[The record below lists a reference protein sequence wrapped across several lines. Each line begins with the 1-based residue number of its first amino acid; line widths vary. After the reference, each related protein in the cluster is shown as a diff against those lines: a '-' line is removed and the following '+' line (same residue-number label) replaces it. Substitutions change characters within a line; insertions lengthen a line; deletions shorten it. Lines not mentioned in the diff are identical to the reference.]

1 MNRVTQF
8 AAALLLLFSSALIGV
23 GQQRTHPRPAKPVD
37 TATAAPNPRA
47 ELVRENNFGV
57 ALMNRQNFETA
68 LGKFQR
74 ACILD
79 PQTDIGCLNMGI
91 ALLNMQRF
99 DDARKVLAKSVERA
113 PQNPRAWFNLGLLE
127 KAEDHPDAA
136 IEDFEK
142 VATLDANDA
151 DSRYF
156 LGLLDSQ
163 QKQYDKAIAAY
174 SVAIKLNPFHASAEF
189 GLAQTMLR
197 TGDTVHAKEHLDR
210 FQHITADKLGKPISF
225 MYGEQGKY
233 SLAQSM
239 APAPEPVFPAMAVH
253 FENVTSS
260 SGLLAAGS
268 ASTETRLHPYPPGM
282 KRAPVV
288 VRGEGT
294 ATIASTANLAK
305 PSRSL
310 ADFLGSGACVFDY
323 DGDGKPDIFLVNAD
337 GRGNAALYRNL
348 GGGKFVNVTKEA
360 GLDFSGAGMGCAVG
374 DYDNDGRP
382 DLAISSNG
390 RVVLYHNEGNGT
402 FKDVTAEAGIQTDGL
417 SLGMM
422 FIDYD
427 HDGDLD
433 LYVTRFRDSVLENPA
448 QPFSFPA
455 GAEAPGNVLWRN
467 NGNGT
472 FTDWTKETGLA
483 GTTPSIGAIGSDLN
497 NDRAIDFV
505 VTGQDRPE
513 VFLNQRE
520 GAFKSANPWAIHM
533 PTPTAG
539 AVALDFDK
547 DGWMDLAFTHWSAPG
562 LTLWRNVEGRS
573 FERVVLP
580 YTGWMRG
587 WGVAALDYDN
597 DGWVDIVAVGENF
610 SGEGRIMLLRNE
622 GPAGFRDVTKET
634 GLDKIVLRNPRAV
647 IAFDS
652 AGDGSADLL
661 ITQNNLPPVLLK
673 NIGGN
678 RNNWLRFAFK
688 GEHDNKT
695 GIGTKVELSAGALQ
709 QKWEVA
715 GASGYLGQ
723 GPADIV
729 AGLGSERSADV
740 VRLLWP
746 TGVLQDEIQVPAGK
760 LDSVAEID
768 RRGSSCPIVF
778 VWNGERFEFLADMVG
793 PGIVGHWIGPNQRD
807 TPDPDEYFKVSG
819 SQVQARNGRISF
831 RMVEPMEELD
841 YLDQARL
848 LAVDHPADVEVYPNE
863 YFASNP
869 PFPKFKVIASRDA
882 HAPAGAWDDQ
892 DRDIL
897 PLLLERDRKYAT
909 DFPDAPYQGFAGM
922 HTIKL
927 DLGPWDSARPLRL
940 LLDGFTDYF
949 SANSMYAAWQ
959 AGIQPI
965 PPFVEAMDDSGK
977 WVRVMDDMGFPAG
990 LARTMIADLTGKLPP
1005 GTRFIRIT
1013 TNLKIYWDRIRVDNS
1028 PPDLAFKTTE
1038 IPLAEAKLRFRG
1050 YPRVVEHNP
1059 RNDLTYIYEDVS
1071 LTGPYTRQI
1080 GNYTRYGDVTDLVR
1094 SSDDEYVIY
1103 GSGDEVAVD
1112 FDAAHLPALPDGWT
1126 RDYFF
1131 YADGFAKDMDFY
1143 AAHGDTVSPLPFHTL
1158 VPYPY
1163 PDGVGYPND
1172 DRHLKYMLEYNTRGV
1187 AGPAIPSFRFE
1198 YPDSAHGFGWIH

>member
-1 MNRVTQF
+1 
-8 AAALLLLFSSALIGV
+8 
-23 GQQRTHPRPAKPVD
+23 
-37 TATAAPNPRA
+37 
-47 ELVRENNFGV
+47 
-57 ALMNRQNFETA
+57 MNRQNFEAA

-79 PQTDIGCLNMGI
+79 PQTDIGCVNMGI
-91 ALLNMQRF
+91 ALLNMERF
-99 DDARKVLAKSVERA
+99 DEARKVLSKSAERA

-127 KAEDHPDAA
+127 KAEGQPDKA
-136 IEDFEK
+136 IENFER
-142 VATLDANDA
+142 VASLDPNDA
-151 DSRYF
+151 DTQYF
-156 LGLLDSQ
+156 LGLIHSQ
-163 QKQYDKAIAAY
+163 QQHYDRAIAAY
-174 SVAIKLNPFHASAEF
+174 STAIKLNPFHASAEF
-189 GLAQTMLR
+189 GLAQALFR
-197 TGDTVHAKEHLDR
+197 TGDTARAKEHLDR
-210 FQHITADKLGKPISF
+210 FQHITAEKLGKPISF
-225 MYGEQGKY
+225 IYGEQGKY
-233 SLAQSM
+233 SLAQLM
-239 APAPEPVFPAMAVH
+239 PPAPEPVPSAISVH
-253 FENVTSS
+253 FENVTSH
-260 SGLLAAGS
+260 SGLLAS
-268 ASTETRLHPYPPGM
+268 APAAAPAARRFHPPGM

-288 VRGEGT
+288 VKGEGT
-294 ATIASTANLAK
+294 VEGNTMAEPAAR
-305 PSRSL
+305 SRSL
-310 ADFLGSGACVFDY
+310 AEFLGSGACVFDY

-337 GRGNAALYRNL
+337 GKGNAALYRNI
-348 GGGKFVNVTKEA
+348 GSGNFVNVTKEA

-390 RVVLYHNEGNGT
+390 RVALYHNEGNGR
-402 FKDVTAEAGIQTDGL
+402 FKDVTDEAGIHTDGL
-417 SLGMM
+417 SLGLT

-433 LYVTRFRDSVLENPA
+433 LYVTRFRDFPLENPA
-448 QPFSFPA
+448 KPFSFPA
-455 GAEAPGNVLWRN
+455 DATAPGNVLWRN

-472 FTDWTKETGLA
+472 FTDWTKESGLA
-483 GTTPSIGAIGSDLN
+483 GSAPSIGAIGSDLN

-505 VTGQDRPE
+505 VTGEDRPE

-520 GAFKSANPWAIHM
+520 GAFRAVDPWAIHM
-533 PTPTAG
+533 PEPTAG
-539 AVALDFDK
+539 AVALDFNK
-547 DGWMDLAFTHWSAPG
+547 DGWMDLAFTHWNAPG
-562 LTLWRNVEGRS
+562 LTLWRNVEGKS

-580 YTGWMRG
+580 YLGWMRG

-597 DGWVDIVAVGENF
+597 DGWVDLVAVGENF
-610 SGEGRIMLLRNE
+610 SGEGRIVLLRNE

-634 GLDKIVLRNPRAV
+634 GLDKIVLRNPRGV

-652 AGDGSADLL
+652 TGDGSADLL
-661 ITQNNLPPVLLK
+661 ITQNNLAPMLLK
-673 NIGGN
+673 NVGGN
-678 RNNWLRFAFK
+678 RNNWLRIAFK
-688 GEHDNKT
+688 GEHDNKS

-723 GPADIV
+723 GPTDIV

-746 TGVLQDEIQVPAGK
+746 TGVLQDEIDVAAGK
-760 LDSVAEID
+760 LEAVAEID

-778 VWNGERFEFLADMVG
+778 VWNGERFEFLADMIG

-819 SQVQARNGRISF
+819 SLVQPREGRISF
-831 RMVEPMEELD
+831 RMLEPMEELD

-848 LAVDHPADVEVYPNE
+848 IAVDHPSDVEVYPNE

-882 HAPAGAWDDQ
+882 HPPAGAWDDRG
-892 DRDIL
+892 RDIL
-897 PLLLERDRKYAT
+897 PLLLERDRKYVT
-909 DFPDAPYQGFAGM
+909 DFPDAPYQGFSGM

-940 LLDGFTDYF
+940 LMDGFTDYF

-959 AGIQPI
+959 AGIQPV
-965 PPFVEAMDDSGK
+965 PPFVEALDDSGK
-977 WVRVMDDMGFPAG
+977 WVRVVDDMGFPAG
-990 LARTMIADLTGKLPP
+990 LARTMIANLTGKLPQ

-1028 PPDLAFKTTE
+1028 APDIEFKTTE
-1038 IPLAEAKLRFRG
+1038 VPLAGAKLQFRG
-1050 YPRVVEHNP
+1050 YPRVVEHSP

-1094 SSDDEYVIY
+1094 ASDDEYVIF

-1112 FDAAHLPALPDGWT
+1112 FDSSHLPGVPDGWT

-1163 PDGVGYPND
+1163 PGGVSYPED

-1187 AGPAIPSFRFE
+1187 AGPAGSSFRFD
-1198 YPDSAHGFGWIH
+1198 YPASAH